1 MSAVFFPLLWLSEGS
16 SSSIR
21 TSTILFAGMIVVVP
35 ELWICGNWISW
46 LSCEM
51 KSCASNLETLKY
63 FVSILSSSALF
74 FINSVTPFL
83 GDVGVP
89 NKSGVSSLTW
99 ELSSELQTVA
109 TLGFEGTIVALNA
122 QGAVSRRLFVI

>member
-1 MSAVFFPLLWLSEGS
+1 
-16 SSSIR
+16 
-21 TSTILFAGMIVVVP
+21 
-35 ELWICGNWISW
+35 
-46 LSCEM
+46 M

-74 FINSVTPFL
+74 FINNVTPFL

-89 NKSGVSSLTW
+89 NKSGVSSLAW
-99 ELSSELQTVA
+99 DLSSELQTVP

-122 QGAVSRRLFVI
+122 QGSVSRRLFVIKFLNVGETPS